1 MDSIAPECTELK
13 LSYESCFNTWY
24 EEKFLKGKKD
34 NDCKS
39 LFIKYRNC
47 LEKTLKEKNID
58 VLLEEHDKIVNP
70 IEGEKFDINKN
81 NEIKDILDQNTTTT
95 TTTMKE
101 EKSKRPFL
109 WGLFT

>member
-70 IEGEKFDINKN
+70 IVVSGWPLNVF
-81 NEIKDILDQNTTTT
+81 
-95 TTTMKE
+95 
-101 EKSKRPFL
+101 
-109 WGLFT
+109 W